1 MCGFVGVLQPKG
13 AGPVRA
19 ETLARLLPHIRH
31 RGPDQEGVRVEGSF
45 GVAAARLAIRG
56 GPEGD
61 QPLRRG
67 GSIVAFNGELLCVP
81 APVRDIAHSENDTV
95 EFLSDSSVAAV
106 AHLLNGNMGAVAI
119 YDEDALQ
126 LHADPL
132 GIKSI
137 HTARSQTG
145 ALWFSSEIL
154 PLLHA
159 VPEARR
165 LDPRG
170 MAELLRWQRPRL
182 HTPFKGIE
190 GPTIRNV
197 GLIVSPH
204 EAGLDETQVVG
215 ETLPFERSD
224 QDPVAPLRQAWRT
237 SAVAAAH
244 ADEPVC
250 LFLSGGLDSSAVA
263 AFADRP
269 DLIALTGRF
278 EGAAFDESASAAAVA
293 NYTGIRHE
301 IVDLRDE
308 DLLLDLPDVIR
319 ALEIPMAG
327 PGSLALWR
335 MAMRAREHARIVLTG
350 TGGDELFGG
359 YARTA
364 IMLGR
369 AGIWTRGYESL
380 RSKIE
385 SAGPRFEARLN
396 MAFDRS
402 PDLEPLLTRDFL
414 HSLPGPAPVEFS
426 GSSQLESSRSS
437 QLDVSRSSQLDAA
450 LEEERAGTLRSLL
463 HVEDRV
469 TMAHGIEGRPVA
481 CLGGLPALARQIPEA
496 WLVGPDG
503 EGKRALRAALKGHI
517 PEHVRTDPCKRGFP
531 TPFARAARGA
541 GRDIAMQVLH
551 DRRFVE
557 RGWWNV
563 EACRALMD
571 QERPDYDR
579 ALWALLSWETWA
591 RLFLDGDA
599 FEPSEENPDA

>member
-1 MCGFVGVLQPKG
+1 MCGFVGVLHPQASG
-13 AGPVRA
+13 SVRE
-19 ETLARLLPHIRH
+19 ETLRRLLPLIRH
-31 RGPDQEGVRVEGSF
+31 RGPDQEGVHVERGF
-45 GVAAARLAIRG
+45 GLAAARLAIRG

-61 QPLRRG
+61 QPVRADG
-67 GSIVAFNGELLCVP
+67 HVVAFNGELLCVP
-81 APVRDIAHSENDTV
+81 ATVRDIAHSENDTV
-95 EFLSDSSVAAV
+95 AFLSDSSVAA
-106 AHLLNGNMGAVAI
+106 AARLLEGNMGAVAV
-119 YDEDALQ
+119 YRANDTLH

-132 GIKSI
+132 CIKTI
-137 HTARSQTG
+137 YTAKAADG
-145 ALWFSSEIL
+145 ALWFGSEIK
-154 PLLHA
+154 PLLQA

-165 LDPRG
+165 LDVRG
-170 MAELLRWQRPRL
+170 LAELLRWQRPRR
-182 HTPFKGIE
+182 HTPFQRVE
-190 GPTIRNV
+190 GPVRGGGRTV
-197 GLIVSPH
+197 
-204 EAGLDETQVVG
+204 
-215 ETLPFERSD
+215 FERDGALHQTSIEVPHVPFVRSTH
-224 QDPVAPLRQAWRT
+224 DPVEALRQAWRT

-278 EGAAFDESASAAAVA
+278 EGQAFDESASAAAVA
-293 NYTGIRHE
+293 KHAGVRHE

-335 MAMRAREHARIVLTG
+335 MAKRAREHARIVLTG

-364 IMLGR
+364 ITLGR
-369 AGIWTRGYESL
+369 AGIWTRGYEPL

-385 SAGPRFEARLN
+385 SAGSDFTARLN
-396 MAFDRS
+396 ASFDRS
-402 PDLEPLLTRDFL
+402 PDLVPLLTREFL
-414 HSLPGPAPVEFS
+414 HSLPVPASIE
-426 GSSQLESSRSS
+426 GATSSQLE
-437 QLDVSRSSQLDAA
+437 AA
-450 LEEERAGTLRSLL
+450 LEEERTGTLRALL
-463 HVEDRV
+463 HVEDRM

-481 CLGGLPALARQIPEA
+481 CLGSLPSLARQIPES

-503 EGKRALRAALKGHI
+503 EGKRVLRAALKGHI
-517 PEHVRTDPCKRGFP
+517 PESVRTDPRKRGFP
-531 TPFARAARGA
+531 TPFGRAARGA
-541 GRDIAMQVLH
+541 GREIAVQILH

-557 RGWWNV
+557 RGWWDV
-563 EACRALMD
+563 DACRALMD
-571 QERPDYDR
+571 EERPGHDR

-599 FEPSEENPDA
+599 LRPTEDANA